1 MKLKDQKGASAV
13 EFAIILPLLTVLV
26 FGIIEFSLA
35 LYDKAVITNASREGG
50 RSGIVFRYDSV
61 NKVYNP
67 LTEAEISAIVNNY
80 TGNYLITFGSSAN
93 VTTAISRVDND
104 GSGGVSSGDDLIVV
118 VTYIYDFLVLP
129 NFVTDLT
136 GTINLEARTV
146 MRME

>member
-1 MKLKDQKGASAV
+1 MKLKDQKGAAAV

-50 RSGIVFRYDSV
+50 RSGIVFRYDPV

-80 TGNYLITFGSSAN
+80 TSNYLVTFGSSSNAATT
-93 VTTAISRVDND
+93 VTRVDND
-104 GSGGVSSGDDLIVV
+104 GSGDISPGDDLIVMV
-118 VTYIYDFLVLP
+118 RYEYGYLVLP
-129 NFVTDLT
+129 NFVTSISGPIHL
-136 GTINLEARTV
+136 AASTV

>member
-1 MKLKDQKGASAV
+1 MQLS
-13 EFAIILPLLTVLV
+13 
-26 FGIIEFSLA
+26 
-35 LYDKAVITNASREGG
+35 
-50 RSGIVFRYDSV
+50 
-61 NKVYNP
+61 
-67 LTEAEISAIVNNY
+67 
-80 TGNYLITFGSSAN
+80 
-93 VTTAISRVDND
+93 ISRVDND